1 MDAGR
6 RAVAIHSK
14 ASSSE
19 LRWTAEGWWA
29 KHSLV
34 QPLTDAELETV
45 RAFMA
50 RPGGPSFDRSMGILH
65 ALATAPTRV
74 DSSAWLA
81 ELIGERELDSADD
94 ALLIRRLYDQVLV
107 AFEDGALTV
116 PSEPEAIETFCG
128 GYVHV
133 AMADRAWRANEKATL
148 EAFPLL
154 CLSQRKRP
162 SELGVDGVADET
174 AWSSEQR
181 TALARTLLAVHAALQ
196 ADRDAAVA
204 PIRREK
210 VGRNDPC
217 PCGSGRKYKKCC
229 LR

>member
-1 MDAGR
+1 M
-6 RAVAIHSK
+6 S
-14 ASSSE
+14 
-19 LRWTAEGWWA
+19 
-29 KHSLV
+29 V

-50 RPGGPSFDRSMGILH
+50 GPGGPSFERASGILH

-74 DSSAWLA
+74 DASAWLA
-81 ELIGERELDSADD
+81 ELIGERELESPDD

-107 AFEDGALTV
+107 AFEKGALDV
-116 PSEPEAIETFCG
+116 PTEPEAVDAFCA

-133 AMADRAWRANEKATL
+133 AMADRAWRANEEATL

-154 CLSQRKRP
+154 CLAQGKRP
-162 SELGVDGVADET
+162 SELGVDGVADEA
-174 AWSSEQR
+174 AWLADQR
-181 TALARTLLAVHAALQ
+181 SGLERTLLAVHEAL
-196 ADRDAAVA
+196 ATDRDAAVA
-204 PIRREK
+204 PIRHEK
-210 VGRNDPC
+210 VGRNEPC

>member
-1 MDAGR
+1 M
-6 RAVAIHSK
+6 VSQ
-14 ASSSE
+14 ASVVE
-19 LRWTAEGWWA
+19 
-29 KHSLV
+29 
-34 QPLTDAELETV
+34 PLTDTELETV

-50 RPGGPSFDRSMGILH
+50 QPGGPSFERSMGILH

-81 ELIGERELDSADD
+81 ELIGERELDTPDD

-107 AFEDGALTV
+107 SFEEKALSV
-116 PSEPEAIETFCG
+116 PSEADAIEAFCG

-154 CLSQRKRP
+154 CLSQGKRP
-162 SELGVDGVADET
+162 SELGVDGVASEDE
-174 AWSSEQR
+174 WLEQQR
-181 TALARTLLAVHAALQ
+181 RELAPTLLAVHAALA

-210 VGRNDPC
+210 VGRNEPC

-229 LR
+229 MR

>member
-1 MDAGR
+1 MR
-6 RAVAIHSK
+6 V
-14 ASSSE
+14 E
-19 LRWTAEGWWA
+19 
-29 KHSLV
+29 
-34 QPLTDAELETV
+34 PLTDAELETV
-45 RAFMA
+45 RTFMA
-50 RPGGPSFDRSMGILH
+50 GTGGPTFERALGILH

-74 DSSAWLA
+74 DASAWLA
-81 ELIGERELDSADD
+81 ELIGERELDSPDD

-107 AFEDGALTV
+107 AFEQRSLSV
-116 PSEPEAIETFCG
+116 PSEPEAIQAFCA

-154 CLSQRKRP
+154 CLAQGKRP
-162 SELGVDGVADET
+162 SELGVDGVADEP
-174 AWSSEQR
+174 AWLDQQQR
-181 TALARTLLAVHAALQ
+181 DLESTLLTVHAALA

-204 PIRREK
+204 PVRREK

-229 LR
+229 LP